1 MIATLLGNEEKTL
14 DPDRRLLFTGQ
25 ETAEA
30 APVAPA
36 EKAPGI
42 TGGEVCVD
50 GMGKPKPL
58 PRGDVSTQ
66 APPV

>member
-1 MIATLLGNEEKTL
+1 MVATLLGNEERPST
-14 DPDRRLLFTGQ
+14 PIVAFWFTGQ

-42 TGGEVCVD
+42 TGEVCLD
-50 GMGKPKPL
+50 GMGKPKL
-58 PRGDVSTQ
+58 CRSM
-66 APPV
+66 